1 MHSEATSSM
10 ASDRSA
16 AAKSPLT
23 SAYFYQVGGSLD
35 AEAPTY
41 VMRQADHD
49 LYAALQQG
57 EYCYVFNSR
66 QTGKSSLRVRTRR
79 RLQQAGFRCA
89 TIDMTSIG
97 SETVTPPQWY
107 KSLIFE
113 LWQGFDLNRL
123 TAENLP
129 SFKQWWQ
136 QVDQSPVQQLK
147 RFIDEVLLAYIPD
160 RIVIFIDEIDSVLSL
175 NFPLDDF
182 FALLRF
188 CDNQRVENPA
198 YQRLTFALF
207 GVATPSDLICDRQR
221 TPFNT
226 GKAIQLRGF
235 QRHEVAPLA
244 AGLSA
249 VCQSPTSLLQAI
261 LDWTHGQPFLTQKI
275 CRFVLDWGT
284 EHPDET
290 ISAGAEADWVEH
302 CVQTQ
307 IIENWEAQD
316 DPEHL
321 RTIRDRLLRREV
333 SIGRLLGLYQQ
344 ILQQGA
350 IPADDSWEQIELRL
364 SGLVLNQ
371 AGQLSVQNPIYAAVF
386 DRHWVSKILA
396 RLRPYAEMLSAWL
409 KSDGTDESR
418 LLRGQALQEAV
429 AWAET
434 HQLSSVDYQF
444 LAASQS
450 LHNRETQREAQQAT
464 QTAAMQ
470 LMRQQEVSR
479 LQRYILGTVSAALLL
494 SSSLGII
501 AFNQSRQ
508 AQINEVKAL
517 VNASEKSFA
526 QNQTLL
532 ALFEALKARRTL
544 QQIWRGPSRL
554 STEVEALF
562 FKAAYR
568 VREYNYLSGHRG
580 TVYDIVF
587 SPDGSLIASASRDD
601 TVRLWRPDGSLV
613 TVLRGHNDRVQHVVF
628 SPDGQ
633 MIASASQDGTIKLWR
648 SDGSLIRT
656 LEGYSV
662 VENLV
667 AFSPDGQHLAGV
679 TDDHEIQITRLDGT
693 PVTTLNGHQDMIQ
706 SIAFSPDG
714 QVLVSASK
722 DKTIRLWQQGSLL
735 KRIANQTGVNRVSF
749 SPDGQFFAAA
759 SADYTIRFWS
769 RQGKLMKT
777 LSSHSGSVTHLAFS
791 PIGQVFAS
799 ASTDQ
804 TIKLWRQDGTILH
817 TLRDQFGNMTAL
829 AISPD
834 GQTIASA
841 SNDHI
846 IKLWRVANPL
856 LTVVEG
862 HWDEIESVAF
872 SPDGQT
878 VASTSDDHTMKL
890 WKKDGRLIG
899 VFKGHND
906 EVEDVAFSPTGQQ
919 LASVGED
926 DTIRLWQLDGTLDSV
941 LRGHKNDVEGVV
953 YSPDGQ
959 WLASSSDDKT
969 VRLWSSNGQLM
980 QILAGHTAR
989 VESVSFSPDSQFV
1002 LSAGADGT
1010 IKLWRL
1016 DGSLIKT
1023 IVAQVGVVEAAA
1035 FSPDGKMIATAG
1047 EDGTIQLWSL
1057 DGQLLRRFEAH
1068 REQIFAIDFSPDGQR
1083 IASASGDGTIK
1094 LWNLDGTLQ
1103 QTLSGHSAS
1112 VNSLMFS
1119 PDGKAIVSGG
1129 NDRQLIVWDLTQA
1142 INADE
1147 LSVYVC
1153 GWMRDYLRT
1162 NQDLTDRD
1170 RQLCQSGG

>member
-1 MHSEATSSM
+1 M

-16 AAKSPLT
+16 AATSPLT
-23 SAYFYQVGGSLD
+23 SAYVYQVGGSLD

-79 RLQQAGFRCA
+79 RLQQAGLRCA

-160 RIVIFIDEIDSVLSL
+160 RIVVFIDEIDSVLSL

-249 VCQSPTSLLQAI
+249 VCQSPTALLQAI

-284 EHPDET
+284 EHPGEK

-371 AGQLSVQNPIYAAVF
+371 AGQLSVQNPIYATVF

-554 STEVEALF
+554 SAEVEALF
-562 FKAAYR
+562 FKVAYR

-648 SDGSLIRT
+648 PDGSLIRT

-667 AFSPDGQHLAGV
+667 AFSPNGQHLAGV
-679 TDDHEIQITRLDGT
+679 TDDHAIHILELDGT
-693 PVTTLNGHQDMIQ
+693 RVTTLRGHQEQ
-706 SIAFSPDG
+706 VRSIAFSPDG
-714 QVLVSASK
+714 QLLVSA
-722 DKTIRLWQQGSLL
+722 DDRMVRLWQQGQLL
-735 KRIANQTGVNRVSF
+735 HQITSPASVNRLVF
-749 SPDGQFFAAA
+749 SPDGQFFATATEDQ
-759 SADYTIRFWS
+759 SIRIWQ
-769 RQGKLMKT
+769 RHGALIKT
-777 LSSHSGSVTHLAFS
+777 LSGHSGSVTHLAFS
-791 PIGQVFAS
+791 PTGQVFAS
-799 ASTDQ
+799 AAADQ
-804 TIKLWRQDGTILH
+804 TIKLWRHDGTILH
-817 TLRDQFGNMTAL
+817 TFSNQFSGTTAL

-841 SNDHI
+841 SGDHL
-846 IKLWRVANPL
+846 IKLWRVVNPL

-862 HWDEIESVAF
+862 HSDQIESVAF
-872 SPDGQT
+872 SPDGQRI
-878 VASTSDDHTMKL
+878 ASASDDHTLKL
-890 WKKDGRLIG
+890 WSRDGRLIK
-899 VFKGHND
+899 VFAGHDD
-906 EVEDVAFSPTGQQ
+906 EVEDVAFSPDGQQ
-919 LASVGED
+919 IASVGEN
-926 DTIRLWQLDGTLDSV
+926 DTIELWRLDGTLIRT
-941 LRGHKNDVEGVV
+941 LKGHQNDVEGIA

-969 VRLWSSNGQLM
+969 VRLWRSDGQLVRVL
-980 QILAGHTAR
+980 QGHTAR
-989 VESVSFSPDSQFV
+989 VESVVFSPNSQ
-1002 LSAGADGT
+1002 LLMSSGADGT

-1016 DGSLIKT
+1016 DGTLVRT
-1023 IVAQVGVVEAAA
+1023 LPVRAGVIEASA
-1035 FSPDGKMIATAG
+1035 FSPDGQTIATAG
-1047 EDGTIQLWSL
+1047 EDGTIQLWTL
-1057 DGQLLRRFEAH
+1057 EGQLLQRFTGH
-1068 REQIFAIDFSPDGQR
+1068 REQVFAIDFSPDGQR

-1129 NDRQLIVWDLTQA
+1129 NDRQIIVWDLTQA

-1162 NQDLTDRD
+1162 NQDLTERD
-1170 RQLCQSGG
+1170 RQLCRSDD